1 MGAPVRNDRTALVQ
15 VALHGSMLPER
26 WTDRHTGVMHE
37 RDKGAGVLP
46 GPGRFAPPLTP
57 FNQIEAC

>member
-1 MGAPVRNDRTALVQ
+1 
-15 VALHGSMLPER
+15 MLPER